1 MPPGHFRQ
9 IKKLDEIHRIR
20 WPQATNVQRLR
31 HRHSACEQLYVRGNL
46 EISEQPTVH
55 DFAGTPI
62 VSDLPRERVPTGE
75 SLVVLTRDNALVETL
90 KVLGSEHNIVTVDAE
105 SDLAGELVGKQMG
118 VAIIDAA
125 AAATAVERLTEK
137 LKSQFPDLVLI
148 VAGRLDD
155 QSALAAQITSGTVY
169 RFLHKPVSEQR
180 VKLFVDAAWRRHG
193 EELSGVADPMAST
206 GVIPDDRAPLPRNVL
221 LIGSAILLALVL
233 AGGWF
238 MTRKPPPAPAAKT
251 ASTTQTDAQ
260 FESLLSRA
268 DAALTAGTLVAPP
281 GQNAADLYK
290 QALHRNGSDPR
301 PAAGIE
307 KVIDKLLSAAE
318 DQLGAQRLD
327 EAQRLIEQAR
337 AIEPDHVR
345 VAFLSA
351 QIGKER
357 ERSVLTQAR
366 QAASSGNIEQAIA
379 VLDGASKDGKHSTL
393 VAEARQELEQKKLDD
408 RVGDYLS
415 QAADRLRSGQLVEPP
430 QDNARFFI
438 ESARAVAPN
447 EPQVHQAQK
456 QLEDRLVAEVR
467 KSLGAGNVEQAQHW
481 IDAAADSGVSHE
493 EITDLTREAQR
504 AQTSAKADA
513 MARLTLLFNQRLTQ
527 GKVIDPPSD
536 SAKFYLAQLVRSD
549 ATHPSTVL
557 ARQALAGRTLDEAKA
572 AVRRQDFVGAR
583 RWLAETHDAGT
594 DDASISAVEHD
605 MTTVQDTAKH
615 AAEIMSAGNLELVK
629 YVPPTFPVSARDRGL
644 SGWVDVQ
651 FVVKSDGLVS
661 DVIITGAEPVG
672 LFEQAAVDAVRK
684 WRYKPVERDGHAVD
698 QRARLRMKF
707 ALDK

>member
-1 MPPGHFRQ
+1 MPR
-9 IKKLDEIHRIR
+9 
-20 WPQATNVQRLR
+20 V
-31 HRHSACEQLYVRGNL
+31 
-46 EISEQPTVH
+46 
-55 DFAGTPI
+55 
-62 VSDLPRERVPTGE
+62 RVPTGE
-75 SLVVLTRDNALVETL
+75 SLVVLTRDAALVETL

-105 SDLAGELVGKQMG
+105 SDLAGELVGKQIG

-125 AAATAVERLTEK
+125 AASSAVERLTDK

-148 VAGRLDD
+148 VAGKLDD

-180 VKLFVDAAWRRHG
+180 VRLFVDAAWRRHG
-193 EELSGVADPMAST
+193 EELSGVADPLSAT
-206 GVIPDDRAPLPRNVL
+206 GVIPDDGAPLPRNTL
-221 LIGSAILLALVL
+221 LIGGAILSALVI

-238 MTRKPPPAPAAKT
+238 MTRKPAVAPVSKTTATTEPAA
-251 ASTTQTDAQ
+251 ARDEQ
-260 FESLLSRA
+260 FESLLQRA
-268 DAALTAGTLVAPP
+268 EAALAAGALVAPP
-281 GQNAADLYK
+281 GQSAADLYK
-290 QALHRNGSDPR
+290 QALHRNAGDPR
-301 PAAGIE
+301 PAAGIG

-318 DQLGAQRLD
+318 DQLGAQHLD
-327 EAQRLIEQAR
+327 EAQRLTEQAR
-337 AIEPDHVR
+337 VLEPDHVR

-351 QIGKER
+351 AIGKER

-379 VLDGASKDGKHSTL
+379 VLDGASTAGKRSTL
-393 VAEARQELEQKKLDD
+393 VAEAREELEQKKLDD

-415 QAADRLRSGQLVEPP
+415 KAAERLRSGQLVEPP

-447 EPQVHQAQK
+447 EPQVRQAEK
-456 QLEDRLVAEVR
+456 QLEDTLVAEVR
-467 KSLGAGNVEQAQHW
+467 KALAAGNAETAQHW
-481 IDAAADSGVSHE
+481 IDAAADSGISHDD
-493 EITDLTREAQR
+493 ITALTREAQR
-504 AQTSAKADA
+504 VQTSAKADA

-527 GKVIDPPSD
+527 GRILDPPSD
-536 SAKFYLAQLVRSD
+536 NAKFYLAQLVQSD

-557 ARQALAGRTLDEAKA
+557 ARQALAGRTLDEARA
-572 AVRRQDFVGAR
+572 AVHRQDFAGAH

-594 DDASISAVEHD
+594 DDASISAVEQD
-605 MTTVQDTAKH
+605 MATLQDNTKRAT
-615 AAEIMSAGNLELVK
+615 EIVPAGNLELAK
-629 YVPPTFPVSARDRGL
+629 YVPPTFPIPARERGL
-644 SGWVDVQ
+644 SGWVDLQ
-651 FVVKSDGLVS
+651 FVVKPDGSVS

-672 LFEQAAVDAVRK
+672 LFEQAAVDAVKK

>member
-1 MPPGHFRQ
+1 M
-9 IKKLDEIHRIR
+9 
-20 WPQATNVQRLR
+20 
-31 HRHSACEQLYVRGNL
+31 
-46 EISEQPTVH
+46 
-55 DFAGTPI
+55 
-62 VSDLPRERVPTGE
+62 PRERVPTGE
-75 SLVVLTRDNALVETL
+75 SLVVLTRDEALVETL

-105 SDLAGELVGKQMG
+105 SDLAGELVGRQMG

-125 AAATAVERLTEK
+125 ASTAVERLTEK

-155 QSALAAQITSGTVY
+155 QSALAPQITNGTVY

-193 EELSGVADPMAST
+193 EELSGAADPLASA
-206 GVIPDDRAPLPRNVL
+206 GVLADDRVPLPRDML
-221 LIGSAILLALVL
+221 LIGGAVLVALVIG
-233 AGGWF
+233 GGWF
-238 MTRKPPPAPAAKT
+238 MTRKPSAAPVSKT
-251 ASTTQTDAQ
+251 AATAERDEQ
-260 FESLLSRA
+260 FESLLRRA
-268 DAALTAGTLVAPP
+268 DTALAAGALVAPA

-290 QALHRNGSDPR
+290 QALHRNDSDPR

-318 DQLGAQRLD
+318 DQLGAQHLD
-327 EAQRLIEQAR
+327 EAQKLTDQAR
-337 AIEPDHVR
+337 TIKPDHVR
-345 VAFLSA
+345 VAFLST

-357 ERSVLTQAR
+357 ERSVLNQAR

-379 VLDGASKDGKHSTL
+379 VLDGASANNEGKHSPL
-393 VAEARQELEQKKLDD
+393 VAEARQQLEQKKLDD
-408 RVGDYLS
+408 RVGEYLT
-415 QAADRLRSGQLVEPP
+415 QAADRLRKGQLVEPA

-438 ESARAVAPN
+438 ESARAVAPD
-447 EPQVHQAQK
+447 EPEVRQAQK
-456 QLEDRLVAEVR
+456 QLEERLVAEVR
-467 KSLGAGNVEQAQHW
+467 KALEAGNADVAQRW
-481 IDAAADSGVSHE
+481 IDAAADSGVSHD
-493 EITDLTREAQR
+493 EITAMTRDAQR
-504 AQTSAKADA
+504 VQTSAKADA

-527 GKVIDPPSD
+527 AKVIDPPSD
-536 SAKFYLAQLVRSD
+536 SAKFYLAQLVQSD

-557 ARQALAGRTLDEAKA
+557 ARQALASRTLDEAKA

-605 MTTVQDTAKH
+605 MTTVQDATKRAT
-615 AAEIMSAGNLELVK
+615 EIVPAGNLELAR
-629 YVPPTFPVSARDRGL
+629 YVPPTFPVSARERGM

-651 FVVKSDGLVS
+651 FVVKPDGLVS
-661 DVIITGAEPVG
+661 DVIIMGAEPVG
-672 LFEQAAVDAVRK
+672 LFEQAAVDAVKK